1 MRVAR
6 RRLVAL
12 IALVALGL
20 SVRPAQAWDSG
31 VHRMITRLAVDALP
45 PGPLKAAFSANLS
58 NLQYQS
64 VKPDL
69 VRAAGDKAEGRR
81 HYIDLEY
88 YGREPLAALNP
99 DESAMVARFGAR
111 ALMKS
116 GTLPWTIERQSE
128 ALADAWRAGDC
139 RSVIEH
145 AGYLSHY
152 VADASQPLH
161 TTVYFDGYPQDRGMH
176 MRLERTADSYVAEIE
191 REAAPQVRVAEI
203 AAVWP
208 AVIAELRES
217 HALVPQV
224 IAADRQARSA
234 AGSRSQFERI
244 LMQNERGWIVKRAVS
259 AASVLASIW
268 QFEWQRAGHPS
279 ACADD

>member
-6 RRLVAL
+6 RRLAAL
-12 IALVALGL
+12 IALLALVLAGP
-20 SVRPAQAWDSG
+20 PARAWDSG
-31 VHRMITRLAVDALP
+31 VHRMITRLAVDALA

-88 YGREPLAALNP
+88 YGRDPFAALVPN
-99 DESAMVARFGAR
+99 ESAMVARFGAR
-111 ALMKS
+111 TLMRS
-116 GTLPWTIERQSE
+116 GTLPWTIESQSE

-139 RSVIEH
+139 RSIIGH

-161 TTVYFDGYPQDRGMH
+161 TTVHFDGYRQDRGMH
-176 MRLERTADSYVAEIE
+176 MRLERTADNYVAEIE

-217 HALVPQV
+217 HALVPRV
-224 IAADRQARSA
+224 IAADREARA
-234 AGSRSQFERI
+234 ATGSRSQFERI
-244 LMQNERGWIVKRAVS
+244 LMQNERGWIVKQAAS

-268 QFEWQRAGHPS
+268 QFEWQRAGRPS
-279 ACADD
+279 ACAHD